1 MPPPHYTVKPPRQ
14 ITNKMQQTPPTSQRL
29 LNDLLTLTPCDT
41 VTEAARLL
49 ECTRTTLHEQLAGH
63 REMSPTQAIRLA
75 RLLRRSSLEV
85 VAATQ
90 YHQARRDADRMLWLG
105 LWQVAR
111 ERPPM
116 VL

>member
-1 MPPPHYTVKPPRQ
+1 MRT
-14 ITNKMQQTPPTSQRL
+14 TPPTSRRL
-29 LNDLLTLTPCDT
+29 LNDLLTRTPCDT

-49 ECTRTTLHEQLAGH
+49 ECTRTTLHEQLAGN

-75 RLLRRSSLEV
+75 RLLRRSTLEV

-90 YHQARRDADRMLWLG
+90 YHQARREEDRALWLE
-105 LWQVAR
+105 LWHVAH
-111 ERPPM
+111 ERDPI

>member
-1 MPPPHYTVKPPRQ
+1 MPK
-14 ITNKMQQTPPTSQRL
+14 TPPNSRRL

-49 ECTRTTLHEQLAGH
+49 QCTRTTLHEQLAGH

-75 RLLRRSSLEV
+75 RLLRRSTLEV
-85 VAATQ
+85 LAASQ
-90 YHQARRDADRMLWLG
+90 YHQARRDEDVALWLE
-105 LWQVAR
+105 LWTIAR
-111 ERPPM
+111 KREPV

>member
-1 MPPPHYTVKPPRQ
+1 
-14 ITNKMQQTPPTSQRL
+14 MQTTPPTSRRL

-41 VTEAARLL
+41 ITEAARLL

-90 YHQARRDADRMLWLG
+90 YHQARREADRLLWLE
-105 LWQVAR
+105 LWHIAHER
-111 ERPPM
+111 ETI

>member
-1 MPPPHYTVKPPRQ
+1 MPK
-14 ITNKMQQTPPTSQRL
+14 TPPNSRRM

-49 ECTRTTLHEQLAGH
+49 QCTRTTLHEQLAGH

-75 RLLRRSSLEV
+75 RLLRRSTLEV
-85 VAATQ
+85 LAASQ
-90 YHQARRDADRMLWLG
+90 YHQARQAEDVALWLE
-105 LWQVAR
+105 LWTIAR
-111 ERPPM
+111 KREPV